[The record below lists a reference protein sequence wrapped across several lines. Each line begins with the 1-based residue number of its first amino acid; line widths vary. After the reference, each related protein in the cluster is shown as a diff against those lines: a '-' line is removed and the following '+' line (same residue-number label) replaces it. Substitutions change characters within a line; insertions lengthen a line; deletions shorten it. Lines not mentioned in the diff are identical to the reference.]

1 MLNQLKTQRVALSRE
16 VDQTRMWRKSAAL
29 DPIKKA
35 LEVRLAALDKEI
47 LAETERLA
55 RAPA

>member
-1 MLNQLKTQRVALSRE
+1 MLNQLKAQRIVLSKE
-16 VDQTRMWRKSAAL
+16 VDQTRTWRKSAAL

-47 LAETERLA
+47 VAETERLA
-55 RAPA
+55 GAPA

>member
-1 MLNQLKTQRVALSRE
+1 MLNQLKAQRIVLSKE
-16 VDQTRMWRKSAAL
+16 VDQTRAWRKSAAL
-29 DPIKKA
+29 DTIKKS

-47 LAETERLA
+47 VAETERLA